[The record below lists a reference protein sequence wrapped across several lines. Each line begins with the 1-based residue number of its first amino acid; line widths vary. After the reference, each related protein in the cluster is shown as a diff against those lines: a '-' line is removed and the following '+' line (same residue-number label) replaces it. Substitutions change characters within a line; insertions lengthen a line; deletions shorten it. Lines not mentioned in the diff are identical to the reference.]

1 LPAVAADLGG
11 LTLRGMARRRAT
23 NDLFAI
29 FPDLPGVRH
38 RTAQEQIEELHR
50 QVRMTRQR
58 VGENI
63 LRQKAA
69 TERVRAAIMRR
80 RRS

>member
-1 LPAVAADLGG
+1 
-11 LTLRGMARRRAT
+11 MARRRAT

-29 FPDLPGVRH
+29 FPDLPGIRQ
-38 RTAQEQIEELHR
+38 RTAQEQIEEVHR
-50 QVRMTRQR
+50 QVRRTRER
-58 VGENI
+58 AGENI

-80 RRS
+80 RQ

>member
-1 LPAVAADLGG
+1 MRV
-11 LTLRGMARRRAT
+11 RRAT

-29 FPDLPGVRH
+29 FPDLPGMRH
-38 RTAQEQIEELHR
+38 RSAQEQIADVHR
-50 QVRMTRQR
+50 QVQKTRQR
-58 VGENI
+58 ASENI

-80 RRS
+80 RP